1 MSTIKFGKVTNSAS
15 IPSNLSFHQVIRSII
30 GAFDVVVY
38 FTCSLFKT
46 RGAQRRWYDVGASK
60 REFYTDIRVQ

>member
-1 MSTIKFGKVTNSAS
+1 M
-15 IPSNLSFHQVIRSII
+15 IRSII

-38 FTCSLFKT
+38 FTCSLLKT